1 MESTSRSLIIV
12 DDYQRQAIGLSQ
24 EEAAQSAHA
33 SNHHQQRMNV
43 RKQRS
48 QVRGQPLPPEPDG
61 RRRNSLAASNNPKDA
76 NNPGGRGTMLP
87 PIFSGPQKKNSQK
100 VRQLAPLHPNSKKLA
115 QPQ

>member
-33 SNHHQQRMNV
+33 SNQQQQHRMV

-48 QVRGQPLPPEPDG
+48 QVRGPHPPQEPDG
-61 RRRNSLAASNNPKDA
+61 RRRNSFAAPKDGS
-76 NNPGGRGTMLP
+76 NLGGRGGTMLP

-100 VRQLAPLHPNSKKLA
+100 VR
-115 QPQ
+115 